1 MTRDARPR
9 VVVAGGG
16 VAALEACLAL
26 RAALE
31 ADALAVDLLSP
42 VARFELRPLSVLEPF
57 DATPAWG
64 MDLASFAEDQDLH
77 VVRDGLSGVDVGARA
92 VVTTSGGRLGFDH
105 LLVAT
110 GAEPVRAVPGA
121 VTFRGGRDADAVRAL
136 VDRSATA
143 RSTLAFVAPKG
154 RPGPCRSTSW
164 RSWRRRGRDRTAGGP
179 GARHHARAHAAARL
193 RRARE
198 RRRRAPPGGARG
210 ALRRRGGRGRGRR
223 GRGRAARTG
232 GGCPP
237 PRSSRCRACAAPVP
251 PACPTTTEGFVPV
264 DEHGRVAGC
273 DRVFAAG
280 DVTDFPLKQ
289 GGLAAQQA
297 DAAADAILAAVGYPI
312 VPRPFRPV
320 LRGVLYTDHD
330 PAYLRAPTPG
340 ADPEPQSFSLWW
352 PPSKVAGRH
361 LSPYLTIRAGAPR
374 APEVRPSVGAVE
386 VDVPLAY
393 PVAATRPAFGAEAL
407 PPG

>member
-1 MTRDARPR
+1 VAAVAADAGEVELADGRRLPAAA
-9 VVVAGGG
+9 VVA
-16 VAALEACLAL
+16 L
-26 RAALE
+26 
-31 ADALAVDLLSP
+31 P
-42 VARFELRPLSVLEPF
+42 
-57 DATPAWG
+57 
-64 MDLASFAEDQDLH
+64 
-77 VVRDGLSGVDVGARA
+77 
-92 VVTTSGGRLGFDH
+92 
-105 LLVAT
+105 
-110 GAEPVRAVPGA
+110 
-121 VTFRGGRDADAVRAL
+121 
-136 VDRSATA
+136 
-143 RSTLAFVAPKG
+143 
-154 RPGPCRSTSW
+154 
-164 RSWRRRGRDRTAGGP
+164 
-179 GARHHARAHAAARL
+179 RL
-193 RRARE
+193 RGTR
-198 RRRRAPPGGARG
+198 
-210 ALRRRGGRGRGRR
+210 
-223 GRGRAARTG
+223 
-232 GGCPP
+232 
-237 PRSSRCRACAAPVP
+237 
-251 PACPTTTEGFVPV
+251 PAGLPHDAEGFVPV

-297 DAAADAILAAVGYPI
+297 DAVADAILAAVGYPI

-361 LSPYLTIRAGAPR
+361 LSPYLTMRAGAPR
-374 APEVRPSVGAVE
+374 APEVRPSAGAVE

>member
-42 VARFELRPLSVLEPF
+42 VARFELRSLSVLEPF

-143 RSTLAFVAPKG
+143 RSTLAFVAPEGASWTLPLYELALMAAARTGPDGG
-154 RPGPCRSTSW
+154 RAEVLVITPEPTPLHAFGERASAAVG
-164 RSWRRRGRDRTAGGP
+164 RLLEGHGVRFAGGVAAVAADAGEVELADGAAAARRRGRR
-179 GARHHARAHAAARL
+179 AAAP
-193 RRARE
+193 ARQ
-198 RRRRAPPGGARG
+198 
-210 ALRRRGGRGRGRR
+210 
-223 GRGRAARTG
+223 
-232 GGCPP
+232 
-237 PRSSRCRACAAPVP
+237 PVAGLP
-251 PACPTTTEGFVPV
+251 HDTEGFLPV
-264 DEHGRVAGC
+264 DEHGRVTGC

-297 DAAADAILAAVGYPI
+297 DAAADAILAASGTRSSRARSGPCSGRPATPTTT
-312 VPRPFRPV
+312 PRTSGPRRP
-320 LRGVLYTDHD
+320 
-330 PAYLRAPTPG
+330 APTP
-340 ADPEPQSFSLWW
+340 S
-352 PPSKVAGRH
+352 PSPSRCGGRRAR
-361 LSPYLTIRAGAPR
+361 SP
-374 APEVRPSVGAVE
+374 
-386 VDVPLAY
+386 
-393 PVAATRPAFGAEAL
+393 AATSRPT
-407 PPG
+407 